1 MGGTIIMHRTVIAA
15 VGVLTLSG
23 LAVLAQQGDPIRQR
37 QDLMKNNQEQ
47 VRTLTGMSRGQ
58 VPFNAAA
65 AQAALQRVEQNAH
78 QIPAL
83 FPAGSQQGK
92 TAALPV
98 IWEHK
103 ADFDARA
110 SKLEQDAKAAQA
122 GITDQASLQPAI
134 QRVGQNCGGCHET
147 YRRKET

>member
-1 MGGTIIMHRTVIAA
+1 MLIMRRTTIAA
-15 VGVLTLSG
+15 AGVLLLSG
-23 LAVLAQQGDPIRQR
+23 FGVLAQQGDPIRQR

-47 VRTLTGMSRGQ
+47 VRALTGMARGQ
-58 VPFNAAA
+58 TLFNAAT
-65 AQAALQRVEQNAH
+65 AQAALQRIEQNAR
-78 QIPAL
+78 QVPAL

-98 IWEHK
+98 IWERK

-110 SKLEQDAKAAQA
+110 RKLEQDAKAAQT
-122 GITDQASLQPAI
+122 GLTDQASLQAAV

-147 YRRKET
+147 YRRKES

>member
-1 MGGTIIMHRTVIAA
+1 MRRTAIAA
-15 VGVLTLSG
+15 AGVLVASG
-23 LAVLAQQGDPIRQR
+23 LGVLAQQGDPIRQR

-47 VRTLTGMSRGQ
+47 ARALTGMTRGQ
-58 VPFNAAA
+58 VPFNAATA
-65 AQAALQRVEQNAH
+65 RAALQRIEQNAR

-98 IWEHK
+98 IWERK

-110 SKLEQDAKAAQA
+110 SKLEQDAKAAQT
-122 GITDQASLQPAI
+122 GITDQASLQAALE
-134 QRVGQNCGGCHET
+134 RVGQNCGGCHDT
-147 YRRKET
+147 FRKKEIQ